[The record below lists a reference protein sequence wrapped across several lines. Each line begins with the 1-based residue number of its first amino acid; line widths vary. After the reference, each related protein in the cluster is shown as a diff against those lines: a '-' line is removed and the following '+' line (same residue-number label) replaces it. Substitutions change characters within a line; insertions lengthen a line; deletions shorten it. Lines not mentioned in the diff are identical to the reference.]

1 MVLIYSGFPRE
12 SGPPDASTSR
22 ASLTIRKE
30 LSSMRAIKHHTS
42 VSYSALAAIVAALL
56 IGVTPVATLVALN
69 AKMEAVK

>member
-42 VSYSALAAIVAALL
+42 VSYSALAAIVVAML
-56 IGVTPVATLVALN
+56 IGSMPVAALVALN
-69 AKMEAVK
+69 SKLEGVK